1 LLKKGQLLL
10 KQSLLNKSEQN
21 KRTLHGEIN
30 NVIRTDT
37 SEKNATTTQQQK
49 KESVE
54 KTDLMKKFSFLNRD
68 KSYLSRLSTYVNKNF
83 AGHSQ
88 HLSIGNA
95 GGDFTGTVKPVSC
108 IKPRTNNMVF
118 STLHN
123 LPCAD
128 ETTKSAN
135 NTKVS
140 RILLLVILN
149 NENC

>member
-1 LLKKGQLLL
+1 MTSNSCNQLLKKGQLLL

-21 KRTLHGEIN
+21 KRTFNGEIN
-30 NVIRTDT
+30 NVIRTET
-37 SEKNATTTQQQK
+37 SEKTTATATQQQK
-49 KESVE
+49 KDSVE

-83 AGHSQ
+83 AGHNQ

-95 GGDFTGTVKPVSC
+95 GGDFTSFVKPVSC

-123 LPCAD
+123 SD
-128 ETTKSAN
+128 EATKSASN
-135 NTKVS
+135 MKVS
-140 RILLLVILN
+140 
-149 NENC
+149 